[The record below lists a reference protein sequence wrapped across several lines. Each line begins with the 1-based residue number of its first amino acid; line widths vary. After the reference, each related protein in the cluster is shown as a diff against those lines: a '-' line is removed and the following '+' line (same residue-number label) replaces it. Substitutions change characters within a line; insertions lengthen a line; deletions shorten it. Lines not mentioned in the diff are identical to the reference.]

1 MHKLD
6 YIEYNPEIDRWT
18 EYFTKW
24 YNIFNHKKFEKN
36 VLCPSNFVDFI
47 KMVYDAFKQPSNL
60 QIYNGLLFPEV
71 NLSKEKQ
78 NTVVLGFSG
87 GLDSV
92 YQAVMLKKYG
102 YDVILYHVRNI
113 NFYEN
118 GQSYKA
124 AVDCAKKLNLP
135 LVVKN
140 FHSTFDKENK
150 KQWPENPIKNQY
162 IIASMI
168 DYCINNGYC
177 IISLGDPENLPE
189 KYATPG
195 INYTDSV
202 ELNVEFMRGVCKYIH
217 GLNIIKMYGNG
228 DKYKEMIEVN
238 NAGLEDYYYSCVTAG
253 RMNKKLHEIDVEK
266 YHIHLPLHNCGCH
279 CRKCATQNLL
289 MHYDGGVEY
298 PQEFI
303 DKCWRKMWD
312 NQYSSEYFQFNPEIP
327 LEQRIKNLH
336 TT

>member
-1 MHKLD
+1 MANYKIDFIEHDENDKL
-6 YIEYNPEIDRWT
+6 T
-18 EYFTKW
+18 EYFTKF
-24 YNIFNHKKFEKN
+24 YNIFNHKKFDDTIT
-36 VLCPSNFVDFI
+36 CPAGFSKFFSLI
-47 KMVYDAFKQPSNL
+47 YDSFGQSAD
-60 QIYNGLLFPEV
+60 IYEYRLTFTTKLLDLHP
-71 NLSKEKQ
+71 

-92 YQAVMLKKYG
+92 YQAVELRKHG
-102 YDVILYHVRNI
+102 YDVILFHVRNI

-124 AVDCAKKLNLP
+124 AVDCANKLGMP

-140 FHSTFDKENK
+140 FHSTMDKENK
-150 KQWPENPIKNQY
+150 KQWPENPMKNQY
-162 IIASMI
+162 IICAMI
-168 DYCINNGYC
+168 DYCMKNGYNT
-177 IISLGDPENLPE
+177 ISLGDPRNLE
-189 KYATPG
+189 IKYATPG
-195 INYTDSV
+195 INLTDAI
-202 ELNVEFMRGVCKYIH
+202 EIDNAFMFGIYKYIK
-217 GLNIIKMYGNG
+217 GLKEIDMWGDGN
-228 DKYKEMIEVN
+228 KYEEMLVVN
-238 NAGLEDYYYSCVTAG
+238 EAGLEDCYYSCITAG
-253 RMNKKLHEIDVEK
+253 RMNKSLHNKDVEK

-303 DKCWRKMWD
+303 DKCWRKLWD
-312 NQYSSEYFQFNPEIP
+312 NQYPSESFQFNPDIP